1 MGPWIS
7 EYPYDHAQFAIES
20 TTDSDG
26 DDLYRLIL
34 RSARGERTIQSAV
47 NDDGEI
53 VQCARWLAA
62 RTGFELQLWK

>member
-1 MGPWIS
+1 VGPWIS
-7 EYPYDHAQFAIES
+7 EYPYDHAQFAIER

-34 RSARGERTIQSAV
+34 RSARGERTIQSAI

-53 VQCARWLAA
+53 VECARWLAA
-62 RTGFELQLWK
+62 RTGFALESRR